1 MTLHVAGYWLW
12 AGWMFVAQERHF
24 TDDEVRAYL
33 PKLVELGKREANI
46 GPADGEYLH
55 DLVLRLK
62 AKRVLEIG
70 TAHGYSALWLAMA
83 LRKTEGHLVTLEIH
97 EGHQAIARQHFIAT
111 GLGATVDSRLADAL
125 EEVPRLEGP
134 FDLVLIDAIK
144 TDYLRYYD
152 LVLPKMRKGG
162 VIAAHNVAS
171 NSRELGDFLKTIKTD
186 PAVRTE
192 FFRGSARGLSLSYKK

>member
-1 MTLHVAGYWLW
+1 MFAG
-12 AGWMFVAQERHF
+12 QERPF

-33 PKLVELGKREANI
+33 PKLGEPGRHEANI
-46 GPADGEYLH
+46 GPADGKYLH

-83 LRKTEGHLVTLEIH
+83 LRKTDGRLVTLEIH
-97 EGHQAIARQHFIAT
+97 EGHPAIAHQHFTAT
-111 GLGATVDSRLADAL
+111 GLNVIVDSRLADAL
-125 EEVPRLEGP
+125 EEVPQLEGP

-171 NSRELGDFLKTIKTD
+171 NSQELGDFLKKIKTD
-186 PAVRTE
+186 PAVRTV

>member
-1 MTLHVAGYWLW
+1 M
-12 AGWMFVAQERHF
+12 
-24 TDDEVRAYL
+24 
-33 PKLVELGKREANI
+33 
-46 GPADGEYLH
+46 
-55 DLVLRLK
+55 LRLK

-83 LRKTEGHLVTLEIH
+83 LRKTDGRLVTLEIH
-97 EGHQAIARQHFIAT
+97 EGHQAIAHQHFTAT
-111 GLGATVDSRLADAL
+111 GLNAIVDSRLADAL

-171 NSRELGDFLKTIKTD
+171 NSGELGDFLKQIKTD
-186 PAVRTE
+186 PAVRTV